1 LVRLAHHLK
10 EDIRRFQAELREA
23 DAKLEGMRTSTTQIR
38 YLVLGGLI
46 ETSSLAVSLSS
57 TMKLI
62 KDYVDVVAANR
73 VRLGTQ

>member
-1 LVRLAHHLK
+1 LK

-46 ETSSLAVSLSS
+46 ETSFLAVSLSS

>member
-1 LVRLAHHLK
+1 LK